1 VLGASGEEHDVQGT
15 VEIASDSVE
24 GRIAALAGTEAS
36 ARGLVV
42 LDVRVAGVR
51 SPVVTVTVDV
61 DVADQGRIE
70 DGAAPTDPVDIDVIA
85 GLSRALDEALVA
97 GRIVPEDAVLEVTSP
112 GVERPLTTVTD
123 LVRNLGREVELELE
137 PSDEPNGGHADAAEA
152 TEDGEAVR
160 GRLVAVED
168 GTVALVAAGA
178 EQRIEID
185 RVAHA
190 RLVLPW

>member
-1 VLGASGEEHDVQGT
+1 VQAT

-42 LDVRVAGVR
+42 LDVSFSGGR

-61 DVADQGRIE
+61 DVAEQGRIE
-70 DGAAPTDPVDIDVIA
+70 EGAAPTDPVDIDVIA

-97 GRIVPEDAVLEVTSP
+97 GRVVPEDAVLEVTSP
-112 GVERPLTTVTD
+112 GIERPLTTVTD
-123 LVRNLGREVELELE
+123 LVRNLGREMELELE
-137 PSDEPNGGHADAAEA
+137 DDDDTRDGTGAN
-152 TEDGEAVR
+152 EDGAAVR

-168 GTVALVAAGA
+168 GTVALVAAGT
-178 EQRIEID
+178 EQHIEID
-185 RVAHA
+185 RVARA

>member
-1 VLGASGEEHDVQGT
+1 MQGT

>member
-1 VLGASGEEHDVQGT
+1 VSVRDEEHDVQGT

-24 GRIAALAGTEAS
+24 GRVAALAGTEAS

-42 LDVRVAGVR
+42 LDVCVAGGR
-51 SPVVTVTVDV
+51 SPIVTVTVDV
-61 DVADQGRIE
+61 DVAEQGRLE
-70 DGAAPTDPVDIDVIA
+70 EGAAPTDPVDIDVIA

-97 GRIVPEDAVLEVTSP
+97 GRVVPEDATLEVTSP
-112 GVERPLTTVTD
+112 GIERPLTTATD

-137 PSDEPNGGHADAAEA
+137 EQETTSETGDAAESVA
-152 TEDGEAVR
+152 ALR

-168 GTVALVAAGA
+168 GSVALVAAGT
-178 EQRIEID
+178 EQRIGID
-185 RVAHA
+185 RVARA